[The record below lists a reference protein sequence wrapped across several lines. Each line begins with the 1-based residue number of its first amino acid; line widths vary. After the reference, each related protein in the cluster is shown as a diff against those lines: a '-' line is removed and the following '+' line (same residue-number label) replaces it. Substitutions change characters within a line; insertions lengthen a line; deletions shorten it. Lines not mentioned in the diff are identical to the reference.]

1 MKQVMALALSLALAT
16 GALAAPA
23 PQGGAA
29 ATTKGTKKK
38 ARTAP
43 VSEVTRR
50 LDEMQQAISAQ
61 QQQIQQLGQEVKT
74 RDTVI
79 QQLQQRLD
87 QSQAATAEAASKAE
101 SAASEAAKQEQTVT
115 ALKGDVSDL
124 KENNTNTA
132 LSLQDTQKSI
142 VEMGSPLALH
152 YKGVTITPVGFFA
165 AETVWRQKGLGA
177 DVNTP
182 YNAIPFNGAS
192 QSNISEFFGSGRQ
205 SRVGMLAEG
214 KLSKAKMTGYL
225 EADFLSAA
233 TTSNNNQSNSYS
245 LRQRQF
251 WGQAALTNGWSFTG
265 GQMWSLATETKNG
278 VDNRTEALPM
288 SIDAQYVVGFSW
300 ARQYGFRVAKNF
312 GNKAWLAF
320 SVENPQTTFAAH
332 GNSNNFLFGAAGA
345 GGGLYN
351 PTANYSFNYTP
362 DFVFKAVYQ
371 PKLVHFE
378 VFGIISDFRDRV
390 FPNAT
395 ATPASAA
402 GAFNNSVMG
411 WGMGGNIRA
420 SVLRKHVDVGVH
432 FLGGD
437 AVGRYGTSSLA
448 DVTVNPNGTLK
459 PIRSYQGLGTLEFHY
474 PKFDFYTNVGGE
486 FAKRTVTYTSG
497 TAAVG
502 YGSPFLNN
510 SGCGIETLPGAG
522 GFAPGAL
529 ASCTGDTRNVIEGTV
544 GFWYRFYKGPKGTV
558 QWGPQY
564 EYLVRNTWNGAAGI
578 GTLGQPTATE
588 NVFLTSFRYYLP

>member
-1 MKQVMALALSLALAT
+1 MKYAMGLVLGLSMATS
-16 GALAAPA
+16 ALAAPA
-23 PQGGAA
+23 PQGSAATPAKSTKKAHSAA
-29 ATTKGTKKK
+29 A
-38 ARTAP
+38 
-43 VSEVTRR
+43 SEVSRR

-74 RDTVI
+74 RDAVI
-79 QQLQQRLD
+79 EQLQQRLD
-87 QSQAATAEAASKAE
+87 QSQTAATEATTKADT
-101 SAASEAAKQEQTVT
+101 AASEAAKQGQAVT
-115 ALKGDVSDL
+115 ALQGDVSDL
-124 KENNTNTA
+124 KQNNTNTA
-132 LSLQDTQKSI
+132 LTLQETQKNIS
-142 VEMGSPLALH
+142 EMGSPLALH
-152 YKGVTITPVGFFA
+152 YKGISITPVGFFA
-165 AETVWRQKGLGA
+165 AETVWRQKALGA

-182 YNAIPFNGAS
+182 FNAIPFAGAS

-205 SRVGMLAEG
+205 SRVGMLAQG
-214 KLSKAKMTGYL
+214 KLASTKVTGYV
-225 EADFLSAA
+225 EADFLSAGV
-233 TTSNNNQSNSYS
+233 TSNNNQSNSYT

-251 WGQAALTNGWSFTG
+251 WGQAVLKNGFSFTG
-265 GQMWSLATETKNG
+265 GQMWSLVTETKNG

-312 GNKAWLAF
+312 GDKAWLAF

-332 GNSNNFLFGAAGA
+332 GASNNFLFGSAGA

-351 PTANYSFNYTP
+351 ATANYSFNYTP

-371 PKLVHFE
+371 PKWGHAE

-402 GAFNNSVMG
+402 GAFNSSVMG
-411 WGMGGNIRA
+411 WGMGANVRA
-420 SVLRKHVDVGVH
+420 SLLNKHVDVGAH
-432 FLGGD
+432 FLTGD
-437 AVGRYGTSSLA
+437 AVGRYGTSSLP
-448 DVTVNPNGTLK
+448 DVTIHPDGTLN
-459 PIRSYQGLGTLEFHY
+459 PIRSYQGLGTLEFHH
-474 PKFDFYTNVGGE
+474 PKFDIYTNVGAE
-486 FAKRTVTYTSG
+486 FARRTVTYTSG
-497 TAAVG
+497 TVAVG

-510 SGCGIETLPGAG
+510 SGCQTETLPGAG

-529 ASCTGDTRNVIEGTV
+529 AACTGDTRNIIEGTV

-564 EYLVRNTWNGAAGI
+564 EYLVRNTWNGAAGL
-578 GTLGQPTATE
+578 GTLGQPAGTE
-588 NVFLTSFRYYLP
+588 NVFMTSFRYYLP